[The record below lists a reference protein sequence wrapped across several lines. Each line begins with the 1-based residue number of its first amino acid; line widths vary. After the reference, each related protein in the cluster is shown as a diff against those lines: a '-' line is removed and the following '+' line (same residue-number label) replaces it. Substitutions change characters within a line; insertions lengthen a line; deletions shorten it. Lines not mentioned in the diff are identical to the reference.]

1 MAKLTSQEVIKYPL
15 ISEDAVSLI
24 ESENKIVFIVDL
36 KARKRDVIQAV
47 ESLYEVEVEGV
58 NTVITHTGTKKAY
71 VKLVMEEESLVTPKE
86 ECKFVHF
93 VGEGEQIRITPKKK
107 LNGRWK
113 RRTL

>member
-36 KARKRDVIQAV
+36 KARKRDVIQAI

-58 NTVITHTGTKKAY
+58 NTVITPAGTKKAY
-71 VKLVMEEESLVTPKE
+71 VKLMPDSKAVDLAV
-86 ECKFVHF
+86 
-93 VGEGEQIRITPKKK
+93 K
-107 LNGRWK
+107 LGIF
-113 RRTL
+113 